1 MKITLTE
8 KESVNISIG
17 ELAAE
22 IYQQGRYLKD
32 NFSAEGLTEPGEDF
46 AGTDCRL
53 QVQDGSWS
61 LHTGS
66 ADYDQDHGGFWSCSS
81 IRRGCSR
88 AEASEIARQL
98 IDGLE

>member
-8 KESVNISIG
+8 SETINISVG
-17 ELAAE
+17 ALTDE
-22 IYQQGRYLKD
+22 IYSQGRYLKD
-32 NFSAEGLTEPGEDF
+32 NFSAEDLKEPGTDF
-46 AGTDCRL
+46 VGTDCRL
-53 QVQDGSWS
+53 QVQGGSWS

-66 ADYDQDHGGFWSCSS
+66 ADYDQDHRGFWSCSC

-88 AEASEIARQL
+88 AEASEIAHEL